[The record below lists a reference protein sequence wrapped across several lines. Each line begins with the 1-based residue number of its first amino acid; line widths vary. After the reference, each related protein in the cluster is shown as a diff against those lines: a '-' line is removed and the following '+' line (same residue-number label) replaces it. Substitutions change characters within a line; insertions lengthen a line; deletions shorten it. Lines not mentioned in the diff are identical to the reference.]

1 MASRHD
7 ERYAFLVEWYDPNA
21 QLMRQYMLLYFVD
34 DGSVEM
40 FDVKNRRMFLKRTQ
54 SINVRLEDL
63 HIGGSINVYS
73 RQLNIV
79 DYADPFTKNKLDHMR
94 ERSLVAVPYGT
105 NPGLLIDSIVKE
117 GFSIHNLR
125 MVNLPANRE
134 YINFRDNGKN
144 VICMEV
150 NGTDAVTRLQAFCDR
165 LKSLHGEDA
174 IYASN
179 NVDRDLNKIFGPE
192 SRSKLKN
199 TAKFNG
205 NTLCIIKPH
214 TVSSGFHGK
223 IIDSIIEKGFEISA
237 MEMFTVERANAEEFF
252 EVYKGVVPEF
262 NAMVSELISGSCIA
276 LEITKNGDQQVVE
289 EFREVVGP
297 SDPGIARYVRPNSL
311 RATYGVDK
319 VKNALHCTDLADDGG
334 LETEYFFR
342 ILQPV

>member
-21 QLMRQYMLLYFVD
+21 QLMRKYMLLYFLD
-34 DGSVEM
+34 DGSIEM

-54 SINVRLEDL
+54 STTVRLEDL
-63 HIGGSINVYS
+63 HIGGSINIYS

-79 DYADPFTKNKLDHMR
+79 DYADAFTKNKLDHMR

-105 NPGLLIDSIVKE
+105 NPGLIIDSIVKE
-117 GFSIHNLR
+117 DFAIHNLR
-125 MVNLPANRE
+125 MVKLPANRDF
-134 YINFRDNGKN
+134 IQFRDGGKN

-150 NGTDAVTRLQAFCDR
+150 TGADAVARLQTFCNR
-165 LKSLHGEDA
+165 LKTLHGEDA

-179 NVDRDLNKIFGPE
+179 SVDKDYDRVFGPE
-192 SRSKLKN
+192 SRSTIKN
-199 TAKFNG
+199 TAKFAG
-205 NTLCIIKPH
+205 NTLGIIKPH
-214 TVSSGFHGK
+214 TVASGFHGK
-223 IIDSIIEKGFEISA
+223 IIDSIIERGFEISA

-276 LEITKNGDQQVVE
+276 LEITKNGRNVVE

-342 ILQPV
+342 ILRSV

>member
-21 QLMRQYMLLYFVD
+21 QLMREYMLFYFVED
-34 DGSVEM
+34 RSIEM

-54 SINVRLEDL
+54 TNTVAFEDL
-63 HIGGSINVYS
+63 YIGGSINIYS

-79 DYADPFTKNKLDHMR
+79 DYADPFTRNKLDHTR
-94 ERSLVAVPYGT
+94 ERSLVAVPYGA

-117 GFSIHNLR
+117 GFAIHNLR
-125 MVNLPANRE
+125 MVNLPSDRD
-134 YINFRDNGKN
+134 YIQFNDGGKN
-144 VICMEV
+144 VVCMEV
-150 NGTDAVTRLQAFCDR
+150 TGTDAVVRLQTFCDR
-165 LKSLHGEDA
+165 LKALHGDNA

-179 NVDRDLNKIFGPE
+179 NFSHDFKSVFGPE
-192 SRSKLKN
+192 SRLRN
-199 TAKFNG
+199 TAKFSA

-214 TVSSGFHGK
+214 TLAAGFHGK
-223 IIDSIIEKGFEISA
+223 IIDSILEKGFEISA
-237 MEMFTVERANAEEFF
+237 MEMFTVGRANAEEFF

-276 LEITKNGDQQVVE
+276 LEITKGSDNVVE

-319 VKNALHCTDLADDGG
+319 VKNALHCTDLSDDGG
-334 LETEYFFR
+334 LEAEYFFR
-342 ILQPV
+342 ILQSV